1 MMNEFLC
8 VTIVDCHGNKHFSVL
23 TGKGERT
30 MVETIA
36 QIMAKLTDREL
47 IEMLPYIRN
56 ENGERMSLIELKH
69 YLRQEELRYDN

>member
-1 MMNEFLC
+1 
-8 VTIVDCHGNKHFSVL
+8 
-23 TGKGERT
+23 